1 MLAPRMACL
10 VPAPR
15 GLLTR
20 AGHAVHERQGARP
33 ASRGYPGPL
42 DTGLSGTGLVA
53 DDLYLLAHDDRTGR
67 PLLPPR
73 PLGTGLAG
81 ALLAELMLAR
91 LIGLRSDT
99 AVVISRDAP
108 SGAVGGHVLLRQI
121 VGEPG
126 PLPVRAWLGFL
137 ARTAARDVA
146 ARLEQAGYLTPV
158 RSRVPGR
165 PARMV
170 PVNPDWAFAPML
182 RARSALDPAREVTPY
197 AGVLAGLAAGSG
209 LGFRLVQYQTG
220 AGRSTAEAVAY
231 LSPDLRQLIT
241 QTQITVSSAV
251 LSHRT

>member
-1 MLAPRMACL
+1 M
-10 VPAPR
+10 
-15 GLLTR
+15 
-20 AGHAVHERQGARP
+20 HERRAAGP
-33 ASRGYPGPL
+33 AGRGYPGPV

-53 DDLYLLAHDDRTGR
+53 DDLYLLAHDARTGR
-67 PLLPPR
+67 ALLPPR

-99 AVVISRDAP
+99 AVMIAYDAP
-108 SGAVGGHVLLRQI
+108 PAAVRGHVLLALI
-121 VGEPG
+121 AAESG

-137 ARTAARDVA
+137 GQTAVRDVA
-146 ARLEQAGYLTPV
+146 ARLEQAGYLTRV

-165 PARMV
+165 GGRMV

-182 RARSALDPAREVTPY
+182 RVRSALDPAREVTAY

-209 LGFRLVQYQTG
+209 LGFRLEQYHTG
-220 AGRSTAEAVAY
+220 AGRSTADAVAY
-231 LSPDLRQLIT
+231 LAPDLRQLVI